1 MVSSSPFTRSSFH
14 ADDDYKELLKKKIQ
28 SNK

>member
-14 ADDDYKELLKKKIQ
+14 ADDDYKELLKKKTTI
-28 SNK
+28 K